1 MTGRSRWSTFTV
13 IVLAV
18 TAAGLLL
25 LAWLAL
31 RGGVQAA
38 LAAPPAFWLFVVF
51 LAVGQVRPI
60 VLPKR
65 GPAEEI
71 ATSTTF
77 TLALLLGW
85 GLGPAALAL
94 VAGSVT
100 GDLVARK
107 PPKKLLFNAAQLTLA
122 MGAAGAVLRLL
133 GGRPPFSTG
142 QLPAFALAAA
152 VYFVVNK
159 TLVRVV
165 VALARSASVW
175 HTLWESRV
183 VVLPEAILVA
193 MAPVAVVLAQRSVLL
208 VLLLPLPMIGVH
220 LAYRAAI
227 EAEANRATAE
237 AAVVAARVVAAE
249 QARLAQAEQAVARRL
264 QESERLKANL
274 LATVSHELRTPL
286 AGVLGA
292 IATLEQRGHLLT
304 PELRSEFVA
313 MAARQGKRLRELI
326 EDLLLAAT
334 LEQIPSE
341 RLPSLPVDASGLAR
355 QACEA
360 VRLSDP
366 RQAVTVSLNGA
377 LPVRAAPEAVL
388 QVLTNLL
395 DNAAKYSPEGAC
407 VRLEARG
414 EGDYAVI
421 AVEDAGPGVPTAERE
436 RIFERFIRLDEAGA
450 GGTRRSGG
458 VGLGLYVARQLARAQ
473 GGDLR
478 VEEPVGA
485 AGGARFELRLP
496 LVAEVSELGRTAPA
510 SGGS

>member
-1 MTGRSRWSTFTV
+1 MVCYPSLPPLPSSRAMTGRSRWSTFTV

-208 VLLLPLPMIGVH
+208 VLLLPLPIRRGSPRRSRRSP
-220 LAYRAAI
+220 AASRRASAS
-227 EAEANRATAE
+227 RTTCW
-237 AAVVAARVVAAE
+237 
-249 QARLAQAEQAVARRL
+249 RR
-264 QESERLKANL
+264 S
-274 LATVSHELRTPL
+274 RTSCGRRWP
-286 AGVLGA
+286 ACSVRS
-292 IATLEQRGHLLT
+292 QRW
-304 PELRSEFVA
+304 SS
-313 MAARQGKRLRELI
+313 
-326 EDLLLAAT
+326 AAT
-334 LEQIPSE
+334 
-341 RLPSLPVDASGLAR
+341 
-355 QACEA
+355 C
-360 VRLSDP
+360 
-366 RQAVTVSLNGA
+366 
-377 LPVRAAPEAVL
+377 
-388 QVLTNLL
+388 
-395 DNAAKYSPEGAC
+395 
-407 VRLEARG
+407 
-414 EGDYAVI
+414 
-421 AVEDAGPGVPTAERE
+421 
-436 RIFERFIRLDEAGA
+436 
-450 GGTRRSGG
+450 
-458 VGLGLYVARQLARAQ
+458 
-473 GGDLR
+473 
-478 VEEPVGA
+478 
-485 AGGARFELRLP
+485 
-496 LVAEVSELGRTAPA
+496 
-510 SGGS
+510 

>member
-51 LAVGQVRPI
+51 LAVGQVRP
-60 VLPKR
+60 
-65 GPAEEI
+65 
-71 ATSTTF
+71 
-77 TLALLLGW
+77 
-85 GLGPAALAL
+85 
-94 VAGSVT
+94 
-100 GDLVARK
+100 
-107 PPKKLLFNAAQLTLA
+107 
-122 MGAAGAVLRLL
+122 AVLRLL

-249 QARLAQAEQAVARRL
+249 QARLRW
-264 QESERLKANL
+264 S
-274 LATVSHELRTPL
+274 S
-286 AGVLGA
+286 
-292 IATLEQRGHLLT
+292 
-304 PELRSEFVA
+304 
-313 MAARQGKRLRELI
+313 
-326 EDLLLAAT
+326 AAT
-334 LEQIPSE
+334 
-341 RLPSLPVDASGLAR
+341 
-355 QACEA
+355 C
-360 VRLSDP
+360 
-366 RQAVTVSLNGA
+366 
-377 LPVRAAPEAVL
+377 
-388 QVLTNLL
+388 
-395 DNAAKYSPEGAC
+395 
-407 VRLEARG
+407 
-414 EGDYAVI
+414 
-421 AVEDAGPGVPTAERE
+421 
-436 RIFERFIRLDEAGA
+436 
-450 GGTRRSGG
+450 
-458 VGLGLYVARQLARAQ
+458 
-473 GGDLR
+473 
-478 VEEPVGA
+478 
-485 AGGARFELRLP
+485 
-496 LVAEVSELGRTAPA
+496 
-510 SGGS
+510 